1 VQTTLIGK
9 NLLIE
14 TVITTL

>member
-14 TVITTL
+14 TAITTL